1 MLDDA
6 ALLWWYALPE
16 EKRTDIELWCVSE
29 GVPLHLF
36 VYLYS
41 GSLERLWEPFDLA
54 TQDATE
60 SIRLFA
66 DTLTNTEFGLET
78 DTALHKSPQQADPG
92 PLG

>member
-29 GVPLHLF
+29 GVPLRLF
-36 VYLYS
+36 IYLYS
-41 GSLERLWEPFDLA
+41 GSLERLREPFNRA
-54 TQDATE
+54 TEDATK

-66 DTLTNTEFGLET
+66 DTLTNIEFGLET
-78 DTALHKSPQQADPG
+78 DTG
-92 PLG
+92 PNK